1 MKKNNIDILEMI
13 ETATEE
19 YNWELIYKPLS
30 DVHIPIMTNLY
41 NANNETD
48 EELMNTKQNAILLI
62 CALNYLSGKDSIVR
76 TTLKDLIIE
85 CGYVPSSIKG
95 YGSNEKIKKAL
106 VYLLENDYIY
116 IHGNPDI
123 MQLTNKEQL
132 FIFPSSKISFIDKID
147 DEGNVN
153 YFTNISARDFMMI
166 AQYNNK
172 NVNKAKLLSVY
183 LTIKSYIA
191 TTTVNL
197 KNHMNGCDIIRKLE
211 KINNTENIQYAF
223 TTISYNNLAKT
234 IGNISF
240 KTVENYVHILSD
252 ELNLIYYKTHHIS
265 IDNYLFK
272 RNIYSLNEINLSDDL
287 ILDLYLKY
295 IYKNC

>member
-1 MKKNNIDILEMI
+1 
-13 ETATEE
+13 
-19 YNWELIYKPLS
+19 
-30 DVHIPIMTNLY
+30 
-41 NANNETD
+41 
-48 EELMNTKQNAILLI
+48 
-62 CALNYLSGKDSIVR
+62 
-76 TTLKDLIIE
+76 
-85 CGYVPSSIKG
+85 
-95 YGSNEKIKKAL
+95 
-106 VYLLENDYIY
+106 
-116 IHGNPDI
+116 

-147 DEGNVN
+147 DEGNIN

-191 TTTVNL
+191 TTTANL

-223 TTISYNNLAKT
+223 TTISYNNLAKA

-252 ELNLIYYKTHHIS
+252 ELNLIYYKTHHVS

-272 RNIYSLNEINLSDDL
+272 RNVYSLNEINLSDDL

-295 IYKNC
+295 IYKNY